1 VYSMAIDI
9 GQGSDHML
17 VTVVAE
23 VLGLR
28 PRDIALV
35 AADTDLTPIDLGSYS
50 SRVTFMAGNAA
61 VQAARR
67 MRDKVF
73 AAVSADLG
81 VPVERLVARDGRIFD
96 DDDPQVGA
104 DWPAAVEV
112 ASVLQAPL
120 VTAGSYKTPKL
131 AGPYKGGGVGPS
143 PAYSY
148 TAAVVELE
156 CDPETGVVEVD
167 RVWIAHDI
175 GKAINRVSV
184 EGQVVGSVYMALGEA
199 LFEEQ
204 TFRRGYLKNP
214 SILEYRSPT
223 FLEMPDVETFLVETD
238 DPEGP
243 FGAKEVGQG
252 PLLPV
257 IPAVANAIYDAVGVR
272 VDEVPISPD
281 KVVKALQEKA
291 KGNAPRVGP
300 KAMPEFDYGEPVKVD
315 PPDQLSLRE
324 ILAP

>member
-1 VYSMAIDI
+1 
-9 GQGSDHML
+9 ML
-17 VTVVAE
+17 AS
-23 VLGLR
+23 
-28 PRDIALV
+28 V
-35 AADTDLTPIDLGSYS
+35 AAEALGIMPADVHVVSGDTSLAPVDLGSYS

-81 VPVERLVARDGRIFD
+81 VPVERLVARDGRIYD
-96 DDDPQVGA
+96 DDDPQVGM
-104 DWPAAVEV
+104 DWPAAVAV

-148 TAAVVELE
+148 TASVVELE

>member
-1 VYSMAIDI
+1 
-9 GQGSDHML
+9 
-17 VTVVAE
+17 
-23 VLGLR
+23 
-28 PRDIALV
+28 
-35 AADTDLTPIDLGSYS
+35 
-50 SRVTFMAGNAA
+50 
-61 VQAARR
+61 
-67 MRDKVF
+67 MRDKIF

-81 VPVERLVARDGRIFD
+81 VPVEKLVARDGRVFD
-96 DDDPQVGA
+96 GDDPQVGME
-104 DWPAAVEV
+104 WEAAVGV

-148 TAAVVELE
+148 TASIVELE
-156 CDPETGVVEVD
+156 CDPETGAVDVD

-184 EGQVVGSVYMALGEA
+184 EGQIVGSVYMALGEA
-199 LFEEQ
+199 LLEEQ
-204 TFRRGYLKNP
+204 AFRRGYLKNP

-223 FLEMPDVETFLVETD
+223 FLEMPEVESFLVETD

-272 VDEVPISPD
+272 IDEVPISPD
-281 KVVKALQEKA
+281 KVVKALQQKA
-291 KGNAPRVGP
+291 QGKEPRVGP

-315 PPDQLSLRE
+315 PPDQLPLRE
-324 ILAP
+324 VLAP

>member
-1 VYSMAIDI
+1 
-9 GQGSDHML
+9 
-17 VTVVAE
+17 
-23 VLGLR
+23 
-28 PRDIALV
+28 
-35 AADTDLTPIDLGSYS
+35 
-50 SRVTFMAGNAA
+50 
-61 VQAARR
+61 

-81 VPVERLVARDGRIFD
+81 VPVEKLVARDGRIFD
-96 DDDPQVGA
+96 SDDPQVGM
-104 DWPAAVEV
+104 DWPAAVAV

-148 TAAVVELE
+148 TASVVELE
-156 CDPETGVVEVD
+156 CDPETGVVDVE

-223 FLEMPDVETFLVETD
+223 FLEMPEVETFLVETD

-291 KGNAPRVGP
+291 KGNEPRVGP

-324 ILAP
+324 VLAP